1 MNKSEQDPSID
12 HPHSSMPTEVSLD
25 MMEHHDDGEPT
36 TQHIEQNGN
45 TVYQVCIP
53 HTHRDYFDYVGERL
67 TPRIGTRVW
76 VPFRKQIRL
85 GLVVG
90 KNKSSYDVASLK
102 SISTIIDDQPLIDK
116 AMLTLC
122 SWIANYYQSPLSE
135 VLPLAIP
142 KKYRL
147 GLPCQLPMSDF
158 YQLALPL
165 EEAKKLI
172 PARARKQQELIEF
185 LSTQKEPVAKYCLTE
200 KGFNSTQLCS
210 LLAAQVL
217 SLSQQ
222 IILPEQANASPSSPL
237 ILNAE
242 QAEAVAAIKEALHQY
257 QCFLLQ
263 GVTGS
268 GKTEVYLHVIAQVL
282 EQQKQVLVLV
292 PEIGLTPQLVTRFT
306 SRFKQSVAV
315 IHSSL
320 NESERQIAWQ
330 LAKEGKVKIVIGT
343 RAAIFTPMPDLGLIV
358 IDEEHDAS
366 LKQMEGVRYSA
377 RDTALMRAHL
387 MNIPIILGSATPSL
401 ESMYNVAQK
410 KYTLLRLTH
419 KALSTTPLHYQLI
432 DLRSQT
438 LQHGL
443 ATPTLHIIKEH
454 LLKQNQVLVFINR
467 RGFSPVLLCHQ
478 CGWMVDCRAC
488 DSHLTLHKQLGQMI
502 CHHCGLTQKTP
513 ERCHNCHSKELI
525 PVGAGT
531 QRIHE
536 FLSTYFPN
544 TEVVR
549 IDRDAVRKKNSLDEH
564 LDKIHTGEA
573 QLIVGTQMLAK
584 GHHFPRLS
592 LVVVLD
598 ADAGLYNQ
606 DFRALE
612 HLGQLLMQV
621 SGRAGREELAG
632 QVLIQT
638 HLPNHPLLNL
648 LIQQGYDPFADAL
661 LATRQKAQLPPFHY
675 LAVIRA
681 QGKVAGSVLK
691 FLHAAKE
698 HILTPSIT
706 VMGPAPAPMPRKA
719 NQYRMQLLLKSSSR
733 KILKNSLTQ
742 LREWLTGNKLGNGVR
757 WNVDVDPMDL
767 S

>member
-1 MNKSEQDPSID
+1 MSFSIDASVEKIKECGNTTQGSEQKGKS
-12 HPHSSMPTEVSLD
+12 T
-25 MMEHHDDGEPT
+25 
-36 TQHIEQNGN
+36 
-45 TVYQVCIP
+45 YQVCIP
-53 HTHRDYFDYVGERL
+53 HTHRDFFDYAAEEVI
-67 TPRIGTRVW
+67 PCIGARVW
-76 VPFRKQIRL
+76 VPFRKQTRL
-85 GLVVG
+85 GLVIG
-90 KNKSSYDVASLK
+90 KSESSYNAASLK
-102 SISTIIDDQPLIDK
+102 GISAVIDDQPLITQET
-116 AMLTLC
+116 LTLC
-122 SWIANYYQSPLSE
+122 SWIASYYQSPLSE
-135 VLPLAIP
+135 VLPLALP

-147 GLPCQLPMSDF
+147 GQLCQLPMGDF

-165 EEAKKLI
+165 DDAKKLI
-172 PARARKQQELIEF
+172 ASRAQKQLELVEF
-185 LSTQKEPVAKYCLTE
+185 LSTQKEPVPKHCLTE
-200 KGFNSTQLCS
+200 RGFSSSQLRT
-210 LLAAQVL
+210 LLAAQIL

-222 IILPEQANASPSSPL
+222 MLLSEQATSLSPPLVLNPEQAV
-237 ILNAE
+237 
-242 QAEAVAAIKEALHQY
+242 AVAAITEMLHQY

-268 GKTEVYLHVIAQVL
+268 GKTEVYLHVIAKVL
-282 EQQKQVLVLV
+282 EQQKQVLILV
-292 PEIGLTPQLVTRFT
+292 PEIGLTPQLVSRFT
-306 SRFKQSVAV
+306 ARFKHPIAV
-315 IHSSL
+315 IHSGL
-320 NESERQIAWQ
+320 NESERQVAWQ
-330 LAKEGKVKIVIGT
+330 LAKEAKVKMIIGT

-358 IDEEHDAS
+358 IDEEHDPS

-387 MNIPIILGSATPSL
+387 ANIPIILGSATPSL
-401 ESMYNVAQK
+401 ESMYNVRQK
-410 KYTLLRLTH
+410 KYALLRLTH

-432 DLRSQT
+432 DLRSQS

-443 ATPTLHIIKEH
+443 ATPTLQLVKEH
-454 LLKQNQVLVFINR
+454 LLKKNQVLIFINR

-488 DSHLTLHKQLGQMI
+488 DSHMTLHKQLGQMI

-513 ERCHNCHSKELI
+513 DRCYSCNSRELI

-531 QRIHE
+531 QRVHE
-536 FLSTYFPN
+536 FLSAYFPD

-564 LDKIHTGEA
+564 LDKIHNGQA

-621 SGRAGREELAG
+621 SGRAGRAEQAG
-632 QVLIQT
+632 QVVIQT
-638 HLPNHPLLNL
+638 HVPSHPLLNL
-648 LIQQGYDPFADAL
+648 LIQQGYDQFADAL
-661 LATRQKAQLPPFHY
+661 LTTRQKAQLPPFHY

-681 QGKVAGSVLK
+681 QGKVAGSVLR

-698 HILTPSIT
+698 QVVAHSIT

-719 NQYRMQLLLKSSSR
+719 NQHRMQLLLKSSSR
-733 KILKNSLTQ
+733 KTLKNTLTQ
-742 LREWLTGNKLGNGVR
+742 LREWFVGNKLGNGVR
-757 WNVDVDPMDL
+757 WNIDVDPMDL